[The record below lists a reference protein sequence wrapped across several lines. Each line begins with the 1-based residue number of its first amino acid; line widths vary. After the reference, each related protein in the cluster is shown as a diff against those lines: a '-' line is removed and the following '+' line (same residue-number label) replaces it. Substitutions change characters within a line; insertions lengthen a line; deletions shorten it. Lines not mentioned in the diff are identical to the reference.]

1 MMEQNSVKYLEWD
14 ERKRLAGDTFC
25 KQMSL
30 LFAPHVAIKA
40 SPEAMA
46 MYLSEVAEAICSQL
60 PAKLTGEQMT
70 ELLRV
75 MWKSII
81 ADKQTSRYWFAL
93 PLVIKH
99 ARLAS
104 RGHTKAANAFDR
116 YITKQEQAELD
127 SKSRDKQNLNWTLAG
142 AEKAL
147 ADTERMIAT
156 GELPAGIGNILAQ
169 IPRAEIERRRARES
183 SDAIPT
189 LDDL

>member
-1 MMEQNSVKYLEWD
+1 MDDYKMDYQGRIGLCREKFAANMATMY
-14 ERKRLAGDTFC
+14 
-25 KQMSL
+25 
-30 LFAPHVAIKA
+30 APHVALRNN
-40 SPEAMA
+40 PEGTAL
-46 MYLSEVAEAICSQL
+46 YLAEICEAINSKL
-60 PAKLTGEQMT
+60 PS
-70 ELLRV
+70 ELNHDQYVQALRDI
-75 MWKSII
+75 WRGCI
-81 ADKQTSRYWFAL
+81 AEHKSRYWFDLAL
-93 PLVIKH
+93 CIKQ
-99 ARLAS
+99 ANKLAS
-104 RGHTKAANAFDR
+104 RMGKTGAGGER

-127 SKSRDKQNLNWTLAG
+127 SKARDKQNLNWTLAG